1 MHLSAL
7 LALAAASVSG
17 FAQAPPITAPGASI
31 AVRIAMEKDQVPLGQ
46 SPVVVLTIWNTSD
59 HVVMWTGDSWRLHVE
74 SKSGEPPKTMWYR
87 QFLREPGLPALEV
100 TLPSFTRPIY
110 PPGLAD
116 NLIDEEF
123 TLSDY
128 YDLLSSGS
136 YSAYL
141 EVGDDSGKMLK
152 TNTIQFEILPLKQ

>member
-1 MHLSAL
+1 M
-7 LALAAASVSG
+7 LAAANVSG
-17 FAQAPPITAPGASI
+17 VAQAPPITALGASI

-59 HVVMWTGDSWRLHVE
+59 HVVMWTGDSWRVHVE
-74 SKSGEPPKTMWYR
+74 GKSGEPPKTMWYR
-87 QFLREPGLPALEV
+87 QFLREPGLPALVV

-116 NLIDEEF
+116 NSIDQNL

-128 YDLLSSGS
+128 YDLHSAGS

-152 TNTIQFEILPLKQ
+152 TNTVLFDILPLKQ